1 VDGGG
6 ADGAGGE
13 GAHAAAITI
22 KTTEVATS
30 ARMRPRELSSSMR
43 VRDAR
48 DDAARG
54 TLAIAS
60 ERRVDVTNTQKDGA
74 QAAMETE
81 LLALRQKVDDLTRS
95 EAELKTYLAA
105 MNDVVVVTDWEG
117 RYLKI
122 APTNPELLIKPGDE
136 LIGKTFY
143 EVFDKDLADQLLS
156 DVRCALETKQ
166 PMTIE
171 YALPIGGQQRWFLG
185 SITPMPEGRALFIG
199 RDNTQRKHI
208 EQALRGRLE
217 EVIRTQAAALAELST
232 PLIPISDDIVVM
244 PLIGVLDSQR
254 VQQVMSTLLAGISER
269 RAHVAILDI
278 TGVSV
283 VDTQVANAL
292 IRAARAAKLLGATV
306 VLTGIR
312 PEVSR
317 TLVGIGVDL
326 EDIATRGTLQSAISH
341 AMSLR
346 EEATGGGF
354 ERRPREDGERGER
367 DERD

>member
-1 VDGGG
+1 M
-6 ADGAGGE
+6 
-13 GAHAAAITI
+13 TQ
-22 KTTEVATS
+22 
-30 ARMRPRELSSSMR
+30 
-43 VRDAR
+43 
-48 DDAARG
+48 RG

-60 ERRVDVTNTQKDGA
+60 ERRVDVTDTQQGGA
-74 QAAMETE
+74 QAAIETE
-81 LLALRQKVDDLTRS
+81 LLALRQRVDDLARS

-122 APTNPELLIKPGDE
+122 APTNPELLVKPGDE
-136 LIGKTFY
+136 LLGKTFY
-143 EVFDKDLADQLLS
+143 DVFDKDLADQLLS
-156 DVRCALETKQ
+156 DVRCAIETKQ
-166 PMTIE
+166 PVTVE
-171 YALPIGGQQRWFLG
+171 YTLAIGGQTKWFLG
-185 SITPMPEGRALFIG
+185 SITPMAEGRALFIG
-199 RDNTQRKHI
+199 RDNTERKHI

-217 EVIRTQAAALAELST
+217 EVIRIQAAALAELST

-254 VQQVMSTLLAGISER
+254 VQQVMSSLLTGISER

-292 IRAARAAKLLGATV
+292 IRAARAARLLGATV

-326 EDIATRGTLQSAISH
+326 EDIATHGTLQSAISH

-346 EEATGGGF
+346 EERARG
-354 ERRPREDGERGER
+354 GER
-367 DERD
+367 DERDDRNDRDERY